1 MPKYFGTDGIRG
13 IANVNLTPDF
23 ALKLGKSTGYVLGK
37 NKNYTIIVGKDTRL
51 SSDMLENA
59 IISGLASVGHNVLL
73 LGIIP
78 TPAIP
83 YLIISKKI
91 QSGIMISAS
100 HNPAQ
105 DNGIKIWDKDGKK
118 LSEKKEEEIEK
129 YLDLDIPL
137 ARSENIGRIKSGMH
151 LSNEYTNY
159 LKKLLKIKLSDIKM
173 IIDCANGSASY
184 IAQEIFSSYG
194 AKVSVINSSPNG
206 VNINY
211 NCGALHPEVIKNKV
225 AKDKVDIGISFD
237 GDADRAI
244 LCDEKGNIIT
254 GDHILAVIGLYL
266 KKRGKLNN
274 NTVVATVMSNMGL
287 EILFRKKNINLVR
300 CPVGDKYVLQTMTR
314 KGAIFGGEQA
324 GHIIFSRYNTSSDG
338 IFTSLQIM
346 QIMKK
351 ENKTLS
357 ELASVLTLFPQ
368 VLVNV
373 KVEDKERFKNN
384 EKIQEEIRKIEYEM
398 KGKGRILVRPSGTEN
413 LIRIMVEGEDED
425 KIKKYADRIKELVE
439 NAK

>member
-37 NKNYTIIVGKDTRL
+37 NKNHTIIVGKDTRT
-51 SSDMLENA
+51 SSDMLESA
-59 IISGLASVGHNVLL
+59 MISGLASVGHNVLL

-100 HNPAQ
+100 HNPAE

-118 LSEKKEEEIEK
+118 LSEEKEEEIEK
-129 YLDLDIPL
+129 YLDLNILL
-137 ARSENIGRIKSGMH
+137 ARSENIGRIKSGIH
-151 LSNEYTNY
+151 LSNEYINY

-173 IIDCANGSASY
+173 VIDCANGSASY
-184 IAQEIFSSYG
+184 VAQEIFSSYG

-206 VNINY
+206 MNINY
-211 NCGALHPEVIKNKV
+211 NCGALHPEVVKNKV
-225 AKDKVDIGISFD
+225 VKNKADIGISLD

-254 GDHILAVIGLYL
+254 GDHILAIIGLHF

-274 NTVVATVMSNMGL
+274 NTVIATVMSNIGL
-287 EILFRKKNINLVR
+287 EILFRKRNINLVR
-300 CPVGDKYVLQTMTR
+300 CPVGDKYVLQTMAK

-373 KVEDKERFKNN
+373 KVEDKEKFKDNR
-384 EKIQEEIRKIEYEM
+384 KIQEEIRKIECEM
-398 KGKGRILVRPSGTEN
+398 KDKGRILVRPSGTEN